1 VIELLMELLDSAC
14 AQAVRRDHLLQSRFA
29 HIHECE
35 FSGHEERVCRDQQYH
50 DHDAQHNESNHE
62 AEILPSARGPQR
74 LAANTGSGRWQ
85 TKSAMSFRC
94 EKNYRRVFFA
104 AFFAAFF
111 GAFLAADL
119 VVGFAPRFA
128 DERLAGRMG
137 CISHGSDTAL

>member
-1 VIELLMELLDSAC
+1 
-14 AQAVRRDHLLQSRFA
+14 
-29 HIHECE
+29 
-35 FSGHEERVCRDQQYH
+35 
-50 DHDAQHNESNHE
+50 
-62 AEILPSARGPQR
+62 
-74 LAANTGSGRWQ
+74 
-85 TKSAMSFRC
+85 MSFRC